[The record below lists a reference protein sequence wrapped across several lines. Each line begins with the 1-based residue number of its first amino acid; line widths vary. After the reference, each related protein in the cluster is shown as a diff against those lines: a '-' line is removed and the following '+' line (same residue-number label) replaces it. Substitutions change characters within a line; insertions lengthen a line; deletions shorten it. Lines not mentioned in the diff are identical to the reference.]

1 MTANLPSKVVGP
13 QSPLTRTGIY
23 FGFARVLAQDP
34 DDPDLVDEG
43 DAEASS
49 SSSSASGSA
58 EMADGQAINFTEEED
73 FDIDDDGDEVV
84 LGASPV
90 ADAFGDQKDWT
101 EGRPLTKPRQ
111 MSKSSMKSSRS
122 GATLM
127 ERGAGSSTS
136 STTYPDSGGEDVT
149 LHQPQALANAAAA
162 LQDQQQKEK
171 QRTALQEQNKA
182 EQQQQQQ
189 QQSKEERRPR
199 NHSSN
204 SSSSSLLRRGK
215 KKPRIPIAPEDTR
228 VFPMVMSVGWNP
240 YYQNTSKTAEVH
252 IMHQF
257 PRDFYGLETR
267 VVVLGYIRPEYNYV
281 SVESLKDDIETD
293 KRVAINSL
301 ARPHY
306 QDYGTDPFLLAPSY

>member
-1 MTANLPSKVVGP
+1 RPLICGSYAPERPYPIYLRGIVEKGFGRGGKELGCPTANLPSKVVGP

-23 FGFARVLAQDP
+23 FGFARVLPQDP

-43 DAEASS
+43 DAEAS
-49 SSSSASGSA
+49 
-58 EMADGQAINFTEEED
+58 ADGQAINFTEEED

-111 MSKSSMKSSRS
+111 MSKSSMK
-122 GATLM
+122 
-127 ERGAGSSTS
+127 
-136 STTYPDSGGEDVT
+136 
-149 LHQPQALANAAAA
+149 
-162 LQDQQQKEK
+162 
-171 QRTALQEQNKA
+171 TALQEQNRA
-182 EQQQQQQ
+182 EQQQQQ

-306 QDYGTDPFLLAPSY
+306 QDYGTDPFL